1 MPEFTSYT
9 QGTPCWTD
17 VTSTDFPRAAA
28 FYQALFGWDADVAPQ
43 PEAGGYTMFSLN
55 GKYVAAG
62 SPPQEGQEG
71 IPSHWTTYIASDDAD
86 ATAAKIREAGGTV
99 LAEPFDV
106 FDSGRM
112 AIAQDPTGAIFG
124 VWQAKEH
131 IGAQLA
137 NEPGTMNWNECQT
150 TDAAAAAAFYEQA
163 FGVEVKEYPPQE
175 GRPRYDVIEVDGKGV
190 AGIFQINERM
200 GDVPPNWSTIF
211 AVADHDET
219 VARAKELGA
228 TVLMEGMDLPE
239 IGRLA
244 VLQDPTGAVFQ
255 VLQPPPD

>member
-9 QGTPCWTD
+9 PGTPCWTD
-17 VTSTDFPRAAA
+17 VTSTDLARSVE
-28 FYQALFGWDADVAPQ
+28 FYGALFGWQADVAPQ

-62 SPPQEGQEG
+62 SPPQQEG
-71 IPSHWTTYIASDDAD
+71 IPSHWTTYIASDDVD
-86 ATAAKIREAGGTV
+86 TTAAKIREAAGTV
-99 LAEPFDV
+99 LVEPFDV

-112 AIAQDPTGAIFG
+112 AVGQDPTGAIFG
-124 VWQAKEH
+124 VWQAGNH

-150 TDAAAAAAFYEQA
+150 RDAKAAAAFYEA
-163 FGVEVKEYPPQE
+163 VFGVEVKQFLPAE
-175 GRPRYDVIEVDGKGV
+175 GRPPYHVINVDGRGV
-190 AGIFQINERM
+190 AGIFEINEQM

-211 AVADHDET
+211 AVADHDAT
-219 VARAKELGA
+219 VAQAKELGGSA
-228 TVLMEGMDLPE
+228 LMQGLDLPE

-244 VLQDPTGAVFQ
+244 VLRDPAGAVFQ
-255 VLQPPPD
+255 VLQPPE